1 MSTSTS
7 KAPLRLLVFGLGY
20 TGTAVARAAV
30 SAGYSVCG
38 TFRAAFEPADDCLA
52 RIDFARAHDAIAG
65 ATHLL
70 CTAAPDA
77 SGDPVLSFYRPAIE
91 TASRLRWIGYL
102 STTGVYG
109 DCNGAWVDEDS
120 VPAPGSDRS
129 LRRLAAEE
137 DWRRLSDRCA
147 VDLFRLAGI
156 YGPGRSAFDDLRAGT
171 ARCISKP
178 GHTFGRIHRDDI
190 VRAVIAS
197 MRQDRTNG
205 ARILNLVDDEPA
217 ESADVVAEAARLLGV
232 ASPEPIPFERVLAS
246 MSPMARSFWAESRK
260 VSGRKTQQMLGLRW
274 LYPSYREGLRAI
286 LAEESGE
293 RPT

>member
-7 KAPLRLLVFGLGY
+7 EAPFRLLVFGLGY
-20 TGTAVARAAV
+20 TGRAVARAAV

-137 DWRRLSDRCA
+137 DWRRLSDRC
-147 VDLFRLAGI
+147 V
-156 YGPGRSAFDDLRAGT
+156 DDLRAGT